1 MDEHEKEELAQAE
14 SICRR
19 FMEWN
24 LDENEEEE
32 RGTFDQGTL
41 KAQLAKVLGVESQWK
56 CTDYRHIWNSKSD

>member
-41 KAQLAKVLGVESQWK
+41 KAQLANVLGVESQ
-56 CTDYRHIWNSKSD
+56 